1 MKKVLLISAMALGLC
16 AQAQISKGRMM
27 LGGSFNYGQ
36 NNNHSNDS
44 LGGLQQQNKNG
55 NFTGSLKYGYFVT
68 DHVMVG
74 VVGSYQQNNVV
85 QKNIYS
91 PSFETRTNLTS
102 HNFSGGLFA
111 RYYKMIGKSRFAVY
125 GELSSVYGGGTGK
138 QKNITVNNSVETQ
151 NAGTKISESFFR
163 AGVNPG
169 VVFFMTKH
177 VAIETSFGYLGY
189 NFRNTK
195 MYDNNSRLISDG
207 VNSGFNTQLAF
218 SLSSLALGVNF
229 YFGGPKSQATPAVE

>member
-1 MKKVLLISAMALGLC
+1 MKKLFLISAMALGLC
-16 AQAQISKGRMM
+16 AQAQIGKGRMM

-36 NNNHSNDS
+36 NNNRSNDS
-44 LGGLQQQNKNG
+44 MGVLTQQNKNES
-55 NFTGSLKYGYFVT
+55 FTGSLKYGYFVT

-74 VVGSYQQNNVV
+74 VVGSYRQNNVV
-85 QKNIYS
+85 QKSVYS
-91 PSFETRTNLTS
+91 PSFETRTNSNT

-125 GELSSVYGGGTGK
+125 GELSSVYGGGMGE
-138 QKNITVNNSVETQ
+138 QKNVTVNNSVETQ
-151 NAGTKISESFFR
+151 NAGAKINESFFS

-169 VVFFMTKH
+169 VVFFMTKY
-177 VAIETSFGYLGY
+177 VAIESSFGYLGY

-195 MYDNNSRLISDG
+195 MYDNNSRLISNND
-207 VNSGFNTQLAF
+207 NSGFNTQLAF

-229 YFGGPKSQATPAVE
+229 YFGGPKSQSTPAVD